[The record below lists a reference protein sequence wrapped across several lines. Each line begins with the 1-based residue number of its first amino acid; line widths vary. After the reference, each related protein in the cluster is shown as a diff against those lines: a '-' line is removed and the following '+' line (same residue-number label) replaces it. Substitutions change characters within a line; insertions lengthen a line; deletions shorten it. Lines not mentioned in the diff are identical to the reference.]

1 MNKIDLVTMK
11 KFIMD
16 SLFDSIDQIYRYD
29 HHLLINKVSE
39 RCVCARLAYYLEQ
52 KIRQNNQFLGY
63 YVDVEYDRMQNGFAK
78 RIGSGKKK
86 HICDLL
92 IHSRGEKKPDNLLAL
107 EMKVHNN
114 YTNAP
119 DDMQRLHDLVQH
131 RNETNKGT
139 VCETIIGVFLRL
151 KCDNYFYHTFD
162 VEINDGNAS
171 EKKIGDIK
179 W

>member
-1 MNKIDLVTMK
+1 MGKIDLVTMK
-11 KFIMD
+11 MLILE
-16 SLFDSIDQIYRYD
+16 SLFGSINRVYRND
-29 HHLLINKVSE
+29 RHLLINKVSE

-52 KIRQNNQFLGY
+52 QIRKNKIFLGY
-63 YVDVEYDRMQNGFAK
+63 YVDVEYDRMQDGFAK
-78 RIGSGKKK
+78 RIGLGKKK